1 MYILNWVGG
10 YGSLEFTFANLCCTP
25 SSALHCKLWA
35 TFTTVDL
42 ATLLIAL
49 GNPTTAWQQQDI
61 VQKLFLR
68 CLGWQWA
75 RYYSTILVCSFSA
88 TECQFTLIW
97 YEGVVSKIHN
107 VKPFSD
113 NFSKIFFPFFIIG
126 NDSRTTTYAQ
136 WQIWCHDF
144 YKCSCWQAKSS
155 AYFYPPFLPVV
166 STLYVCL
173 YQLHFL
179 SFSIFLFLPSGQICS
194 IRTQK
199 QLWAGPQ
206 STVFFHFIF
215 TN

>member
-1 MYILNWVGG
+1 MKVYKIVYEEQSSLGRFAIKLSNTPVVKPSMYIFTWVGG

-49 GNPTTAWQQQDI
+49 GNPNTAWQQQDI

-75 RYYSTILVCSFSA
+75 RYYPTILVCSFSA
-88 TECQFTLIW
+88 TKCQFTLIW

-113 NFSKIFFPFFIIG
+113 NFSKIFFPLFIIS
-126 NDSRTTTYAQ
+126 NIY
-136 WQIWCHDF
+136 
-144 YKCSCWQAKSS
+144 Y
-155 AYFYPPFLPVV
+155 
-166 STLYVCL
+166 
-173 YQLHFL
+173 
-179 SFSIFLFLPSGQICS
+179 
-194 IRTQK
+194 
-199 QLWAGPQ
+199 
-206 STVFFHFIF
+206 
-215 TN
+215 